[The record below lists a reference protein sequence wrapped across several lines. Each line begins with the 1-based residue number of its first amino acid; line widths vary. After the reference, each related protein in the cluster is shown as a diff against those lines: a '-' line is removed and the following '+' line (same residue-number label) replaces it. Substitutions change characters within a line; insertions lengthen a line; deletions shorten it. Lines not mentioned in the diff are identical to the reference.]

1 MKRLL
6 LIAAALAALTTAS
19 IANRLALPV
28 IVGGEQDYD
37 ACGSSGTVEGLN
49 PHGDGFL
56 AVKAG
61 PGLNFERIDKL
72 YNGMQVYICGEQ
84 GDWFAIVYSRTG
96 SWSARCNVY
105 AMAEGNALHR
115 AVPFRMGAPPL
126 GRLARWMNCLARQRL
141 CVFASN
147 QRRIEFSKG
156 GGCPHLARRLSGPA
170 LECMRERAHLMKA
183 EQPRNLG
190 NMKLAVVEVTPR
202 QIAPQLLQYFSEIQ
216 PFFRKLSS
224 KGPLAHS

>member
-19 IANRLALPV
+19 VANRLAVPV

-84 GDWFAIVYSRTG
+84 GDWLAIVYSLVG
-96 SWSARCNVY
+96 L
-105 AMAEGNALHR
+105 NAATSLRHGRGQCPTPGR
-115 AVPFRMGAPPL
+115 AVPDGCTAV
-126 GRLARWMNCLARQRL
+126 GSARSLDELFARQRL
-141 CVFASN
+141 CVFASH
-147 QRRIEFSKG
+147 QRRIESSKG
-156 GGCPHLARRLSGPA
+156 GGCPHLARRLSSQT
-170 LECMRERAHLMKA
+170 LECMRECTHLVKA
-183 EQPRNLG
+183 EQPRQSWIYAARG
-190 NMKLAVVEVTPR
+190 HQGIEPPDRAAVVEV
-202 QIAPQLLQYFSEIQ
+202 LQ
-216 PFFRKLSS
+216 
-224 KGPLAHS
+224 

>member
-96 SWSARCNVY
+96 SWSERCNVSTPWPR
-105 AMAEGNALHR
+105 AMPYTGSCRSGWVHR
-115 AVPFRMGAPPL
+115 RWVGS
-126 GRLARWMNCLARQRL
+126 LA
-141 CVFASN
+141 
-147 QRRIEFSKG
+147 G
-156 GGCPHLARRLSGPA
+156 
-170 LECMRERAHLMKA
+170 
-183 EQPRNLG
+183 
-190 NMKLAVVEVTPR
+190 
-202 QIAPQLLQYFSEIQ
+202 
-216 PFFRKLSS
+216 
-224 KGPLAHS
+224 